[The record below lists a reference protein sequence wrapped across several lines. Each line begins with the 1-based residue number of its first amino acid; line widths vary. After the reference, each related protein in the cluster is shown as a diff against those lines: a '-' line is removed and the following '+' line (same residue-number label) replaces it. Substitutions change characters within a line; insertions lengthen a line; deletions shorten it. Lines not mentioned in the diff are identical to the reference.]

1 MVSINSS
8 ITPMLI
14 AYFAK
19 KKIRLFSFFH
29 IKNAKRGSLYHIL
42 LPEFKIV
49 AKNITCISL
58 VEKDFLGERYC
69 ACSFRYLPHGVFRK
83 QTFFFL

>member
-8 ITPMLI
+8 ITPTLI
-14 AYFAK
+14 AYLAK
-19 KKIRLFSFFH
+19 KETCLFPFFH
-29 IKNAKRGSLYHIL
+29 IKNDKRGYLYHVLI
-42 LPEFKIV
+42 PEFKIV

-83 QTFFFL
+83 